1 MRRLVVAVIAASLL
15 GAQVVEALPTSPG
28 LDDAQALAAFAA
40 RPAGVEVASR
50 RSLRSQLDQRGAE
63 VVRVDRRAV
72 KRALGRAVLELPAPG
87 GDVVEF
93 EVQPVEVMEPALAAR
108 HPELAVYAGRSV
120 GDPAT
125 TVSVAVTPLGVS
137 ASVRGPREWVVE
149 PAGTSG
155 GARHVVGVG
164 GLDARSG
171 RQTALAA
178 RPPTDVLVP
187 TSTAS
192 RSSEAARPPSGE
204 VVRRTYRLA
213 LLNDPTYAGYWGT
226 DNVLAAKVA
235 LVTRLNQIYNDDH
248 GIRFLLVEDSE
259 KLNLDT
265 DAEAIGP
272 DGPCGSAPCFDDAVE
287 QGEGMLDR
295 CGTDTLGRTRLVL
308 ASLIGASAYDVG
320 HLTLGV
326 DGGGVAWLGVAG
338 RDYAGGGC
346 TGLTQPRGDVFYIDY
361 VAHEIGHQFSAEHT
375 FNGAGDFCGANGS
388 DASVE
393 PGSGS
398 SVMAYAGICGADDLQ
413 PHTDPYFSQHSIE
426 EVGDY
431 IGADQADVVEV
442 QQVSLRGFDN
452 DGDTVTLSLGEQ
464 STTLTRG
471 SGYTRAAVQSAVSD
485 LVGSDV
491 RIARWDY
498 DPYLGQVS
506 SAAAAAGQPS
516 DAGFQIVYASSLEPD
531 VGGTRQD
538 RPELVATGG
547 AGVEAE
553 VVEVARGGTAR
564 NGGEAEASGN
574 SRPIVSAPARKT
586 IPVRTPFKL
595 RGSATDPDGDPLTFS
610 WEQDDAGIGTALFS
624 NGKVFGP
631 LFRQFGDN
639 ARVTGAGAL
648 ESPSPGQNTASTEPT
663 RWFPD
668 LDQVL
673 RGRTN
678 ARTGKCPGVSGSS
691 ARDKV
696 LDCYSEYLPTGQ
708 YRGAANVG
716 RRTMHFRLTARDGN
730 PDGGGTSY
738 ADVAIKVQ
746 RSAGPFLMR
755 SQYGGRTEHAGQ
767 RMGVRWKVNGT
778 KDLARKVRIRLSVDD
793 GQTWGTVLANNTRND
808 GKKKVRLPAGI
819 TADAAW
825 VMVEARGNYF
835 YDVSDTPFKIR

>member
-1 MRRLVVAVIAASLL
+1 M
-15 GAQVVEALPTSPG
+15 
-28 LDDAQALAAFAA
+28 
-40 RPAGVEVASR
+40 
-50 RSLRSQLDQRGAE
+50 
-63 VVRVDRRAV
+63 VRVDRRAV
-72 KRALGRAVLELPAPG
+72 KRELRRDVLELPAPG

-93 EVQPVEVMEPALAAR
+93 EVEPVEVMEPALAAR
-108 HPELAVYAGRSV
+108 HPELVAYSGRSV
-120 GDPAT
+120 EDRST

-137 ASVRGPREWVVE
+137 ASVRGAQAWVVE

-155 GARHVVGVG
+155 VARHVVAVG
-164 GLDARSG
+164 SLDARWG

-187 TSTAS
+187 KGRGGGLDARSGRETAF
-192 RSSEAARPPSGE
+192 AARPPSGE
-204 VVRRTYRLA
+204 VVRRTYSLA
-213 LLNDPTYAGYWGT
+213 LLNDPTYADYWGT
-226 DNVLAAKVA
+226 ENVLAAKVA

-248 GIRFLLVEDSE
+248 GVRFLLVEDSE

-265 DAEAIGP
+265 DAKAIGS
-272 DGPCGSAPCFDDAVE
+272 DGPCGSAPCFDDAIE

-308 ASLIGASAYDVG
+308 ANLIGASAYDVG

-398 SVMAYAGICGADDLQ
+398 SVMAYAGLCGPDDLQ

-426 EVGDY
+426 EVGNY
-431 IGADQADVVEV
+431 VSGDQGDVVEV
-442 QQVSLRGFDN
+442 QQVSLSGFDA

-506 SAAAAAGQPS
+506 SDAAAAGQPS

-531 VGGTRQD
+531 VGGVRQD
-538 RPELVATGG
+538 HPELVATGG
-547 AGVEAE
+547 EGVQARA
-553 VVEVARGGTAR
+553 VEVAHGGPAR
-564 NGGEAEASGN
+564 HGGEAEASGN
-574 SRPIVSAPARKT
+574 SRPVVSAPARKT

-595 RGSATDPDGDPLTFS
+595 RGSATDPDGDPMTYS
-610 WEQDDAGIGTALFS
+610 WEQDDAGIGTALFG
-624 NGKVFGP
+624 NAKVFGP

-639 ARVTGAGAL
+639 ARVTGTGAL

-668 LDQVL
+668 LEQVL

-678 ARTGKCPGVSGSS
+678 AKTGTCPRVSGSS

-696 LDCYSEYLPTGQ
+696 LDCYSEFLPTEK

-716 RRTMHFRLTARDGN
+716 RRTLHFRLTARDRN
-730 PDGGGTSY
+730 PGGGGTSY

-755 SQYGGRTEHAGQ
+755 SQYSGRTEHAGQ
-767 RMGVRWKVNGT
+767 RIGVRWKVNGT
-778 KDLARKVRIRLSVDD
+778 KELARKVRIRLSTDD

-808 GKKKVRLPAGI
+808 GKKKVRLPSGI
-819 TADAAW
+819 TADSAW

>member
-1 MRRLVVAVIAASLL
+1 M
-15 GAQVVEALPTSPG
+15 
-28 LDDAQALAAFAA
+28 
-40 RPAGVEVASR
+40 
-50 RSLRSQLDQRGAE
+50 
-63 VVRVDRRAV
+63 VRVDRRAV
-72 KRALGRAVLELPAPG
+72 KRELRRDVLQLPAPG

-93 EVQPVEVMEPALAAR
+93 EVEPVEVMEPGLAKR
-108 HPELAVYAGRSV
+108 HPELAAYTGRSV
-120 GDPAT
+120 EDPAT
-125 TVSVAVTPLGVS
+125 TVSIAVTPLGVS
-137 ASVRGPREWVVE
+137 ASVRGAREWVVE

-155 GARHVVGVG
+155 GARHIVAVG

-178 RPPTDVLVP
+178 RPAIDVLVP
-187 TSTAS
+187 EGRGGGLEA
-192 RSSEAARPPSGE
+192 RSGREAAFAARTSEGE

-213 LLNDPTYAGYWGT
+213 LLNDPTDADYWGT
-226 DNVLAAKVA
+226 ENVLAAKVA

-265 DAEAIGP
+265 DAAALGP
-272 DGPCGSAPCFDDAVE
+272 DGPCGSARCFDDAVE

-308 ASLIGASAYDVG
+308 ANLIGASAYDVG

-326 DGGGVAWLGVAG
+326 DGGGVAWLGTAG

-375 FNGAGDFCGANGS
+375 FNGDGDFCGANGS

-413 PHTDPYFSQHSIE
+413 PHTDPYFSQHTIE

-431 IGADQADVVEV
+431 VAGDQGDVAEV
-442 QQVSLRGFDN
+442 QQVSLTGFDT
-452 DGDTVTLSLGEQ
+452 DGDTVTLSLGDR

-485 LVGSDV
+485 LVDSDV

-506 SAAAAAGQPS
+506 STAAAAGQPS
-516 DAGFQIVYASSLEPD
+516 DAGFQIIYATELDPD
-531 VGGTRQD
+531 ARGSHQD

-547 AGVEAE
+547 DGVVAR
-553 VVEVARGGTAR
+553 VVEVAQGGPAR
-564 NGGEAEASGN
+564 HGGEAQASGN
-574 SRPIVSAPARKT
+574 SRPVVTAPARKT
-586 IPVRTPFKL
+586 IPVRTPFVL
-595 RGSATDPDGDPLTFS
+595 RGSATDPDGDPLTYS
-610 WEQDDAGIGTALFS
+610 WEQDDPGIGTALFS

-639 ARVTGAGAL
+639 ARVTGTGAL

-668 LDQVL
+668 LKQVL

-678 ARTGKCPGVSGSS
+678 AKTGKCPSVSGSS

-696 LDCYSEYLPTGQ
+696 LDCYSEFLPTQQ

-738 ADVAIKVQ
+738 ADVAIKVK

-755 SQYGGRTEHAGQ
+755 SQYSGRTEHAGQ
-767 RMGVRWKVNGT
+767 RLGVRWKVNGT
-778 KDLARKVRIRLSVDD
+778 KDLARKVRIRLSTDD
-793 GQTWGTVLANNTRND
+793 GQTWDTVLASNTRND
-808 GKKKVRLPAGI
+808 GKKKVRLPTGLS
-819 TADAAW
+819 ADAAW

-835 YDVSDTPFKIR
+835 YDVSDTPFRIR